1 MPHPI
6 LTLVPLLITA
16 LFVTAP
22 GLRAEVALPASP
34 KAETDA
40 AFIQH
45 AQAQVPRRAT
55 PGRPSYLEMKDRY
68 NKWTV
73 GLAAGLHEG
82 AGTRMASEL
91 SKALED
97 DENMRVLPLL
107 AKGHFTNV
115 SDLLYLKAT
124 DHANVTGDT
133 RAPPTH

>member
-1 MPHPI
+1 MPRYLVAPTAI
-6 LTLVPLLITA
+6 LVTP

-22 GLRAEVALPASP
+22 GLRAQVAGPSSPAPEAS
-34 KAETDA
+34 A
-40 AFIQH
+40 APIVL
-45 AQAQVPRRAT
+45 AQAQLQRRAT
-55 PGRPSYLEMKDRY
+55 AGKPSYAEMKDRY

-73 GLAAGLHEG
+73 GLAAGLYEG
-82 AGTRMASEL
+82 AGTRMAAEL